1 MGRRAKPAKPELSA
15 LNDRFRRLMA
25 GARKV
30 RNLTQGA
37 VAEKVGRP
45 QSYLGKFE
53 AGKRELTVAE
63 FIEVAGAI
71 GVSPL
76 RIISRLLKRPSPTK
90 AELPTDAARPPREEP
105 RRSE

>member
-1 MGRRAKPAKPELSA
+1 
-15 LNDRFRRLMA
+15 MA

-53 AGKRELTVAE
+53 AGKREFTVAE

-76 RIISRLLKRPSPTK
+76 RIISRLLKGSLPAKTESPTE
-90 AELPTDAARPPREEP
+90 AEWPSREGSQQ
-105 RRSE
+105 SE